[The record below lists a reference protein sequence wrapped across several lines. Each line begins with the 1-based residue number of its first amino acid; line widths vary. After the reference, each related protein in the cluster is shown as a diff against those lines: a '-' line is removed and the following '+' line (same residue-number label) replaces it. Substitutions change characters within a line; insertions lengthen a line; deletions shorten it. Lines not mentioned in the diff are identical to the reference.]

1 MRVGSLIKIIS
12 GTHEGLEGK
21 ILALVSN
28 DSRNLMRQQQAVMG
42 DRDADEIDD
51 EAYVSVEL
59 KLNQCIVNIRRKRL
73 VLES

>member
-1 MRVGSLIKIIS
+1 
-12 GTHEGLEGK
+12 
-21 ILALVSN
+21 
-28 DSRNLMRQQQAVMG
+28 MRQQQAVMG